1 MHCFRETILE
11 TPSIRT
17 LIKAGFHFG
26 HRTSRWNPK
35 MGPYIFKRR
44 NLIHIIDLRATV
56 RGLILGGKLAAAV
69 AVSNKPCALAVPAAG
84 GPA

>member
-1 MHCFRETILE
+1 LE
-11 TPSIRT
+11 TPNIRT

-44 NLIHIIDLRATV
+44 NQIHIIDLRATLRNIKTV
-56 RGLILGGKLAAAV
+56 WLRPGTRLGFFSHMAASAV
-69 AVSNKPCALAVPAAG
+69 TPVSHR
-84 GPA
+84 